1 MNTKTRNMIA
11 LFDRLRDLGFTL
23 EEAAALRRIE
33 MTLHRWAEQE
43 CGDSN
48 DYCSWAIERDTDSKA
63 ICTQCKHKWYGETAE
78 THNCPK
84 CGDCAPIRHK
94 ATGKPYRCVYPH
106 SASCKPRRTPIPDRE
121 TGALRRLE
129 KIVRQRN
136 ARFFERNGKSFKDAV
151 RAYHQ
156 TDPRGCAL
164 YIVRNSDLSDGLSI
178 DSCYTRGIAV
188 AA

>member
-33 MTLHRWAEQE
+33 MTLHRWAEHE

-48 DYCSWAIERDTDSKA
+48 DKYSTCLERD
-63 ICTQCKHKWYGETAE
+63 EE
-78 THNCPK
+78 
-84 CGDCAPIRHK
+84 
-94 ATGKPYRCVYPH
+94 TGKPFWCVYWH
-106 SASCKPRRTPIPDRE
+106 DENKVRKTPCADRE
-121 TGALRRLE
+121 KGALKRLQA
-129 KIVRQRN
+129 IMAN
-136 ARFFERNGKSFKDAV
+136 HPDLAY
-151 RAYHQ
+151 YHQ
-156 TDPRGCAL
+156 GDPRGCAL
-164 YIVRNSDLSDGLSI
+164 YIVRKSDLSGGLSI